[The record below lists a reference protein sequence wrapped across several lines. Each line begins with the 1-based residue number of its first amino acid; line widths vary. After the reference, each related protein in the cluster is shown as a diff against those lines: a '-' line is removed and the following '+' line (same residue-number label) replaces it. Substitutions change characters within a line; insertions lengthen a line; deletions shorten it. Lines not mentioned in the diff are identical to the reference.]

1 VALIKDPEIVSA
13 EGCGLCDPD
22 GIALGQ
28 RMTMVLE
35 DGLEIR
41 IRVRTI
47 ELDRIHFQSDQQQP

>member
-1 VALIKDPEIVSA
+1 VLLEDPDIVSA
-13 EGCGLCDPD
+13 QGCGLCDPD

-28 RMTMVLE
+28 RMTVVLE

-47 ELDRIHFQSDQQQP
+47 ELDRIHFQFDQQQP